1 MEVTRRYEAG
11 VVLVSLLAA
20 SAWLLDQ
27 PLLLVGATGIGAS
40 LVVQQYRF
48 MRDVLATTDH
58 LTVTQSASRD
68 RVSTDEELSIAV
80 RAVLPE
86 PVGLSMT
93 VEAQPPVTATV
104 RDPEHQQLRLDTGDT
119 EETTTLSLR
128 WPMAGKFECASPI
141 VTLTDQTGMFRSK
154 VPAGNSTSVTVRPRR
169 PRSLHVGMAGKGMST
184 VFGEHE
190 TGQKGAGL
198 DPGEIRQYVPGDTV
212 RQIDWKAT
220 ARMRQPH
227 VREFDAETDLST
239 ALVVDNRSEMATG
252 ITGETKLDYL
262 RQVAL
267 AYVDNAQTNGE
278 AISLYTV
285 EDGGVTTVRQPAA
298 STRHYINLETEL
310 HDLVVHPPE
319 DGTAYGNNVSAARAT
334 ANRRTE
340 KAQTPRQARKM
351 ADRLRDDGSSFG
363 RTLVPYV
370 TQSKRYVQ
378 RIEGDPLY
386 KATRTYL
393 RKIQGPLVTVILT
406 DDTHRM
412 EVQEAVRAACRHSK
426 QVLVFLA
433 PTVLFEQG
441 GIGNVETAYED
452 YVDFEQF
459 RRDLAQIDGV
469 TAFEVGPSDRIEAI
483 LTEAQ
488 RTREMAVRGQ

>member
-1 MEVTRRYEAG
+1 MEGTRRYEAG
-11 VVLVSLLAA
+11 VVLVCLLAA

-27 PLLLVGATGIGAS
+27 PLLLVGAAGIGAS

-48 MRDVLATTDH
+48 MRDMLSTTDN
-58 LTVTQSASRD
+58 LTVTQSVSRD

-80 RAVLPE
+80 HAALPE
-86 PVGLSMT
+86 STGLSMI

-104 RDPEHQQLRLDTGDT
+104 RDPELQQLRLDTGDT
-119 EETTTLSLR
+119 EETTTFSLR
-128 WPMAGKFECASPI
+128 WPVAGKFECSPPN
-141 VTLTDQTGMFRSK
+141 VTLTDQTGMFRST

-198 DPGEIRQYVPGDTV
+198 DPGEIRRYVPGDTV

-239 ALVVDNRSEMATG
+239 ALVVDNRSAMATG

-267 AYVDNAQTNGE
+267 AYVDNAKMNGE
-278 AISLYTV
+278 PISLYTV

-310 HDLVVHPPE
+310 HDLAPHTPE
-319 DGTAYGNNVSAARAT
+319 D
-334 ANRRTE
+334 RRTSRDTVSPTQTTAKRGTE
-340 KAQTPRQARKM
+340 KTQTPHQAREM
-351 ADRLRDDGSSFG
+351 ASRLREDGSPFG
-363 RTLVPYV
+363 RTLFPYV
-370 TQSKRYVQ
+370 TNSERYVQ
-378 RIEGDPLY
+378 RIQDDPLY

-393 RKIQGPLVTVILT
+393 RGIQGPLVTVILT

-412 EVQEAVRAACRHSK
+412 EVREAVRAARRHS
-426 QVLVFLA
+426 QQILVFLA

-441 GIGNVETAYED
+441 EIGNVETAYEE

-459 RRDLAQIDGV
+459 RRDLTQIDGV

-483 LTEAQ
+483 LTDAQ
-488 RTREMAVRGQ
+488 RTRKTALRGQ